1 MASTIKL
8 KTSTSSGNVPASL
21 SKGEVAI
28 NVADGVWYYGGNS
41 AVQQNFTFGRITV
54 TGDTNLD
61 GKLVVTG
68 NTVMNGTLSATTRLQ
83 VGNGDGLISGHTTSS
98 INSTVGNV
106 LNITGGDGAIT
117 FEGASSIK
125 IPDNTS
131 SALVIEEANNA
142 YLSFFTTNASPVIQV
157 HQPQVNTNTLTVGVD
172 GTGHDVKFFGDTAG
186 QYMLWDESADKL
198 IVTGEIEATKFDGA
212 LEGNADTATKIAS
225 ITNDNIVQLAGAQTL
240 TGTKT
245 LNSFKG
251 TGSVTVT
258 DILDEDAMGSNSA
271 TALAT
276 QQSIKAYV
284 DSKDHDAN
292 TLQEVTTAGATSN
305 VAITLSNDF
314 TVGVDDTGHDVKFFG
329 ATSGQYML
337 WDQSADKL
345 IVTGE
350 IEATKFDGAL
360 EGNADTAT
368 VAGVATN
375 VTLTDNESTDENNA
389 IIFGPVGNVLSASLQ
404 SDGDLT
410 YNPSTGKVTAT
421 GFVGDVTGDISG
433 NAATSTKIAA
443 ITNTDIV
450 VLAGAQTLTGTKT
463 LNSFKGTG
471 SVTVTDIK
479 DTDNFSD
486 ATDTSLATSESIK
499 AYVDSK
505 DHDAN
510 TLQEV
515 TTAGAT
521 SNVAITLSNDLTVGV
536 DDTGHDV
543 KFFGATSGAYML
555 WDQSADDLI
564 IAGAGGLSVDGVTN
578 LDNTDIDGTFTMD
591 GTAFDVNG
599 TTTVAI
605 DNTNTTN
612 GVTINT
618 VTSGSKVFIGH
629 TTSETT
635 VNDNLTVTGA
645 LTMGTT
651 AAMTSSGL
659 LSVGTQSNITRVGTL
674 SELTVD
680 NVNIDTNTITSTS
693 GGLTVTATE
702 GRVLLLGGAESP
714 INALSDVSLNGNLVV
729 TGNTVMNGS
738 LSATTSC
745 KIGNGDGLI
754 SAATIDSITQKVGNG
769 TSFNPRPNL
778 YWFGNC
784 DAATV
789 GPASDGS
796 FPATNTTDVSW
807 GETYNSHATV
817 FSASSD
823 QVQIVRGGLYK
834 VTYNVT
840 LEGGADGSASNRTGG
855 GIALLR
861 KVAGGT
867 YAVVDGTESYVY
879 CRINNIERNTG
890 TVSVVCNV
898 TANDVFKI
906 VFIRT
911 GVQTS
916 SSKLGTV
923 TAGTAWT
930 IEAVS

>member
-258 DILDEDAMGSNSA
+258 DI
-271 TALAT
+271 
-276 QQSIKAYV
+276 
-284 DSKDHDAN
+284 
-292 TLQEVTTAGATSN
+292 
-305 VAITLSNDF
+305 
-314 TVGVDDTGHDVKFFG
+314 
-329 ATSGQYML
+329 
-337 WDQSADKL
+337 
-345 IVTGE
+345 
-350 IEATKFDGAL
+350 
-360 EGNADTAT
+360 
-368 VAGVATN
+368 
-375 VTLTDNESTDENNA
+375 
-389 IIFGPVGNVLSASLQ
+389 
-404 SDGDLT
+404 
-410 YNPSTGKVTAT
+410 
-421 GFVGDVTGDISG
+421 
-433 NAATSTKIAA
+433 
-443 ITNTDIV
+443 
-450 VLAGAQTLTGTKT
+450 
-463 LNSFKGTG
+463 
-471 SVTVTDIK
+471 K

-486 ATDTSLATSESIK
+486 ASATSLATSESIK

-769 TSFNPRPNL
+769 TSFKPRPNL